1 MHMRLLFALALLAKV
16 HPAAAET
23 LWIEAESLS
32 DRGGWVT
39 DTQPTLTV
47 GSPYLMAHGLGKPV
61 ADARGQIS
69 LRNAGRYRAWV
80 RTRDWVAPWKAPG
93 APGRF
98 ELHIN
103 GKPTG
108 TVLGTS
114 GVEWHWQ
121 LAGEVDLN
129 AGNVTLTLR
138 DLTGFNG
145 RCDAIVLSDD
155 PAYSPPNESVALAEE
170 RRRRNNPSGKSE
182 DLGEFDLVVVG
193 GGYAGLGTAI
203 SAARQSLRVALIQD
217 REVLGGN
224 GSSEVAVWAMG
235 GTLRGKYPRLG
246 EIVEEFSD
254 RAQDSP
260 APAAA
265 FDDARKE
272 AVCRAEPNLTLL
284 LGHYALGVS
293 KDGERI
299 RSVRLLEVRTG
310 REREVRGR
318 FFADCTGHGSLG
330 VAAGADHKMAG
341 SGRMGMSNMWFHSLS
356 NGPTDWP
363 PTPWAL
369 DLERGDFPG
378 LPMSKGLD
386 EGRPF
391 FKGEWFWESGYDL
404 HPIRDLE
411 RIRDWNLRAVFG
423 AFSAIKQPVPAGTTP
438 SDKAAVARLAAQRLA
453 AERAELRWVSPIGG
467 TRETLQLLG
476 DVVLALPDF
485 IAKREFPDGC
495 IPTTWDIDLHVP
507 REQFAKKTPE
517 NPFISRA
524 IFGAHIDRRNGYPV
538 PYRCLYSRN
547 IPNLFMAGR
556 NISVTREAL
565 GTVRVMRTCGMMG
578 EVVGKAAYL
587 AVLHG
592 TDPRGVND
600 RHLPELLG
608 LLREPGRMRRA
619 GLNAPLVL
627 DASIA
632 DPTQA
637 PRHSTNRD
645 LDRPPPKPKPA
656 TPEKK
661 PN

>member
-1 MHMRLLFALALLAKV
+1 MRP
-16 HPAAAET
+16 PAAALCLLATGVLAET
-23 LWIEAESLS
+23 VWIEAEAL
-32 DRGGWVT
+32 DNRGGWFT
-39 DTQPTLTV
+39 DTQPTLSV

-61 ADARGQIS
+61 ADATGTVGIAK
-69 LRNAGRYRAWV
+69 AGRYRAWV
-80 RTRDWVAPWKAPG
+80 RTRDWVAPWG
-93 APGRF
+93 AAGQPGRF
-98 ELHIN
+98 ELHVN

-108 TVLGTS
+108 TVLGTK
-114 GVEWHWQ
+114 GTDWFWQ
-121 LAGEVDLN
+121 PAGEVELP
-129 AGNVTLTLR
+129 AGPARLALR

-145 RCDAIVLSDD
+145 RCDALVLSSDPSYTPPED
-155 PAYSPPNESVALAEE
+155 PAKLAEE
-170 RRRRNNPSGKSE
+170 RWRRNNPRGKPE
-182 DLGEFDLVVVG
+182 DLGAFDLVVVG
-193 GGYAGLGTAI
+193 GGYAGLATAV

-224 GSSEVAVWAMG
+224 GSSEIAVWAMG

-272 AVCRAEPNLTLL
+272 AVARAEPNLTLL
-284 LGHYALGVS
+284 LGHYAMGVTM
-293 KDGERI
+293 DGPRL
-299 RSVRLLEVRTG
+299 RSVKLLQVRTG
-310 REREVRGR
+310 REREVRGKL
-318 FFADCTGHGSLG
+318 FADCTGHGHLG
-330 VAAGADHKMAG
+330 VAAGADHVLTPD
-341 SGRMGMSNMWFHSLS
+341 GRMGMSNLWYHRLAD
-356 NGPTDWP
+356 GPVGWP
-363 PTPWAL
+363 ATPWAL
-369 DLERGDFPG
+369 DLARGDFPG
-378 LPMSKGLD
+378 LPRSKGLD
-386 EGRPF
+386 GDRPF

-404 HPIRDLE
+404 HPVRDLE

-423 AFSAIKQPVPAGTTP
+423 AFSALKAPVPDGPAP
-438 SDKAAVARLAAQRLA
+438 ADKAAAARLAAMRET
-453 AERAELRWVSPIGG
+453 AERAELRWVSPVGG

-476 DVVLALPDF
+476 DVVLGLPDF
-485 IAKREFPDGC
+485 LAKREYPDGC

-507 REQFAKKTPE
+507 REQFAKKTPD

-547 IPNLFMAGR
+547 VPNLFMAGR

-587 AVLHG
+587 ALLHG
-592 TDPRGVND
+592 TDPRGVHD
-600 RHLPELLG
+600 RHLDELLG

-619 GLNAPLVL
+619 ALREPLVI
-627 DASIA
+627 DASIP

-645 LDRPPPKPKPA
+645 LDRPPPKPKAPTPA
-656 TPEKK
+656 PASK

>member
-1 MHMRLLFALALLAKV
+1 MRLLALPSLLLLV
-16 HPAAAET
+16 AAALSRAET
-23 LWIEAESLS
+23 HWIEAEALA
-32 DRGGWVT
+32 DRGGWFT

-47 GSPYLMAHGLGKPV
+47 GSPYLMAHGLGRPV
-61 ADARGQIS
+61 ADA
-69 LRNAGRYRAWV
+69 AGKATIARSGRFRAWV
-80 RTRDWVAPWKAPG
+80 RTRDWVAPWAAPG

-98 ELHIN
+98 ELRLN
-103 GKPTG
+103 GKSTG
-108 TVLGTS
+108 VVLGTQ
-114 GVEWHWQ
+114 GADWHWQ
-121 LAGEVDLN
+121 PAGEVELP
-129 AGNVTLTLR
+129 AGEVAVALR

-145 RCDAIVLSDD
+145 RCDAILLSSD
-155 PAYSPPNESVALAEE
+155 PAYAPPADLAALAAE
-170 RRRRNNPSGKSE
+170 RRSRANPSGRPE

-193 GGYAGLGTAI
+193 GGYAGLGAAV
-203 SAARQSLRVALIQD
+203 SAARQSLRVALVQD

-224 GSSEVAVWAMG
+224 GSSEIAVWAMG

-272 AVCRAEPNLTLL
+272 AVARAERNLTLL
-284 LGHYALGVS
+284 LGHYAMGVTM
-293 KDGERI
+293 DGPRI
-299 RSVRLLEVRTG
+299 RSARLLEVRTG
-310 REREVRGR
+310 REREIRGR
-318 FFADCTGHGSLG
+318 FFVDCTGHGSLG
-330 VAAGADHKMAG
+330 VSAGADHASTPK
-341 SGRMGMSNMWFHSLS
+341 GRMGMSNMWYYALAD
-356 NGPTDWP
+356 GPAAWP
-363 PTPWAL
+363 ATPWAL
-369 DLERGDFPG
+369 DLERGDFPAA
-378 LPMSKGLD
+378 PRSKGLD
-386 EGRPF
+386 GDRPF

-404 HPIRDLE
+404 HPVKDLE

-423 AFSAIKQPVPAGTTP
+423 AFSGIKRPVPAGPAP
-438 SDKAAVARLAAQRLA
+438 SDPAAAARLKSQREA
-453 AERAELRWVSPIGG
+453 AERAELRWVSPVGG

-476 DVVLALPDF
+476 DVVLGLPDF
-485 IAKREFPDGC
+485 LAKRDYPDGC

-507 REQFAKKTPE
+507 REQFAKKTPD

-547 IPNLFMAGR
+547 VPNLFMAGR

-587 AVLHG
+587 ALLHD
-592 TDPRGVND
+592 TDPRGVYE

-608 LLREPGRMRRA
+608 LLEQPGRMRRA
-619 GLNAPLVL
+619 SLRAPLVA
-627 DASIA
+627 DETIA
-632 DPTQA
+632 DPTKA

-645 LDRPPPKPKPA
+645 LDRPPAKPKPPA
-656 TPEKK
+656 PAKK

>member
-1 MHMRLLFALALLAKV
+1 VPHLLTALLLLACTL
-16 HPAAAET
+16 PSLAET
-23 LWIEAESLS
+23 IWIEAESLG
-32 DRGGWVT
+32 DRGGWFI
-39 DTQPTLTV
+39 DTQPTQTV

-61 ADARGQIS
+61 ADA
-69 LRNAGRYRAWV
+69 AGTLEIRKAARFRAWV
-80 RTRDWVAPWKAPG
+80 RTRDWVAPWGAPG
-93 APGRF
+93 QPGRF
-98 ELHIN
+98 ELRVN
-103 GKPTG
+103 GKSTG
-108 TVLGTS
+108 EVLGTR
-114 GVEWHWQ
+114 GAEWAWQ
-121 LAGEVDLN
+121 AAGDIELP
-129 AGNVTLTLR
+129 AGTARIALR

-145 RCDAIVLSDD
+145 RCDAIVLSSD
-155 PAYSPPNESVALAEE
+155 PGYIPPGEPGKLAEE
-170 RRRRNNPSGKSE
+170 RWRRNNPSGKAE

-193 GGYAGLGTAI
+193 GGYAGLGAAL

-224 GSSEVAVWAMG
+224 GSSEIAVWAMG

-284 LGHYALGVS
+284 LGHYAMGVT
-293 KDGERI
+293 KDGARI
-299 RSVRLLEVRTG
+299 RSVKLLEVRTG
-310 REREVRGR
+310 REREVRGK

-330 VAAGADHKMAG
+330 VAAGADHVMTPA
-341 SGRMGMSNMWFHSLS
+341 GRMGMSNMWYYTLAD
-356 NGPTDWP
+356 GPAAWP
-363 PTPWAL
+363 GTPWAL
-369 DLERGDFPG
+369 ALERGDFPG
-378 LPMSKGLD
+378 LPRSKGLD
-386 EGRPF
+386 GDRPF

-404 HPIRDLE
+404 HPVRDLE

-423 AFSAIKQPVPAGTTP
+423 AFSAIKAPLPAGTP
-438 SDKAAVARLAAQRLA
+438 SADKASADRLEAQRIA
-453 AERAELRWVSPIGG
+453 AERAELRWVSPVGG
-467 TRETLQLLG
+467 TRETLQLIG
-476 DVVLALPDF
+476 DVVLGLPDF
-485 IAKREFPDGC
+485 LAKREFPDGC
-495 IPTTWDIDLHVP
+495 VPTTWDIDLHVP
-507 REQFAKKTPE
+507 REQFARKTPE

-547 IPNLFMAGR
+547 VPNLLMAGR

-587 AVLHG
+587 AILHG
-592 TDPRGVND
+592 TDPRGVHD

-608 LLREPGRMRRA
+608 LLGEPGRMRRA
-619 GLNAPLVL
+619 GLKAPLVL
-627 DASIA
+627 DASIP

-656 TPEKK
+656 ATERK